1 MVSQISD
8 KKTNIKLV
16 CIVDL
21 VFRNESF
28 SPNYNPRKEN
38 SLANYN
44 RWQISSHIN
53 LMVCIL
59 CYVEGM

>member
-38 SLANYN
+38 LLANYN
-44 RWQISSHIN
+44 DKY
-53 LMVCIL
+53 LATL
-59 CYVEGM
+59 T